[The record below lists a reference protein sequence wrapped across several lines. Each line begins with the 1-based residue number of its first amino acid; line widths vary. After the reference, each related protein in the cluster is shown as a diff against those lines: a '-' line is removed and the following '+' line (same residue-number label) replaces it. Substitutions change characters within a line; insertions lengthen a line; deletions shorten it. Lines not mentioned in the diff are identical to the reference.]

1 MRAGVCPPHSAAR
14 FGETGLYGFARNEG
28 SDRMK
33 IVFRLLSLL
42 IVVATSSLAP
52 AHAQSVADF
61 YKGKTITILVG
72 SDVGGGYDL
81 HARLLARFMGKH
93 IPGQPSIIVQNKP
106 GASSLMAANYA
117 YEVAPKDG
125 TVIAAVQRPVPYQP
139 LFNDV
144 GARFDVRQI
153 QWLGSTANELGVVVA
168 WHTARQHTIDDLFK
182 EEMVVGGTGPSTDP
196 ELYARALN
204 NTVGTKF
211 RIVSG
216 YRGQAQMAL
225 AMERGEVEG
234 TANWSWSDI
243 ISGHPD
249 WLKDKKIRILLQIGM
264 KKSPDL
270 PDVPLMMDLA
280 RTDEQ
285 RQVFEILAGMK
296 PMGRPYF
303 VVPGVPADRRDA
315 LRTAFTET
323 MQDPEYR
330 NEAQKMFGAVD
341 PTSGTD
347 IQNLVER
354 LYTLPKSALDKARE
368 SLSVPAK

>member
-1 MRAGVCPPHSAAR
+1 
-14 FGETGLYGFARNEG
+14 
-28 SDRMK
+28 MK
-33 IVFRLLSLL
+33 NMLRLLSLM
-42 IVVATSSLAP
+42 IVAAASVAP
-52 AHAQSVADF
+52 ADAQSVADF

-81 HARLLARFMGKH
+81 HARLLARFLGRH
-93 IPGQPSIIVQNKP
+93 VPGQPTVVVQNKP

-139 LFNDV
+139 LFNDT

-168 WHTARQHTIDDLFK
+168 WHSARQQTMDDLFK
-182 EEMVVGGTGPSTDP
+182 QEMVVGGTGPSTDP

-204 NTVGTKF
+204 NTIGTKF

-225 AMERGEVEG
+225 ALERGEIEG

-243 ISGHPD
+243 VSGHPD
-249 WLKDKKIRILLQIGM
+249 WLKEKKVRVLLQIGLS
-264 KKSPDL
+264 KSPDL
-270 PDVPLMMDLA
+270 PDVPLMTDLA

-323 MQDPEYR
+323 MRDPEYR
-330 NEAQKMFGAVD
+330 DEAQRMFGALE

-368 SLSVPAK
+368 SLAVVPAK